1 MTDDSSKATK
11 PAQQAADD
19 EAPVDDQKAKFLAA
33 LEAKKHQGKGPHA
46 QKHEGGGG
54 GGHEHGA
61 AGGKREFRRKS
72 GG

>member
-1 MTDDSSKATK
+1 MADSKGAKAE
-11 PAQQAADD
+11 AAGEAEVD
-19 EAPVDDQKAKFLAA
+19 EQKAKFLAA

-46 QKHEGGGG
+46 QKHESGSG

-61 AGGKREFRRKS
+61 AGGKREFRRKA